1 MWTKTLETQFELT
14 LETEAPQIF
23 HHLVY
28 HRECGKTELLRLNIH
43 SVDEFRRALLH
54 YHNEDAEQLDSK
66 LLFEHTEIISDLE
79 HFITKMQ
86 AKADD
91 LIEKPRKT
99 WTHEIRVQSGNW
111 SWELV
116 DSELT
121 EFGVEESWD
130 ARWKSAV
137 NPIVLHV
144 NLFKGNHHTIPSFVS
159 VEIVQGTKELHYF
172 EMPFSSYDKVRK
184 SIEHKVEDLVI
195 TPMDMLVHLIL
206 KSP

>member
-14 LETEAPQIF
+14 LETQTPQIF

-28 HRECGKTELLRLNIH
+28 HRECGKSKVLRLNIH
-43 SVDEFRRALLH
+43 SVDDFRRALLH
-54 YHNEDAEQLDSK
+54 YHNDDAEQLESQ
-66 LLFEHTEIISDLE
+66 LLYEHTEVSQDLNY
-79 HFITKMQ
+79 FITKMQ
-86 AKADD
+86 AKAED

-99 WTHEIRVQSGNW
+99 WAQPVRLQSGNW
-111 SWELV
+111 RWELK

-121 EFGVEESWD
+121 EFGVEESWI
-130 ARWKSAV
+130 ARWVSV
-137 NPIVLHV
+137 NPIQLHV

-159 VEIVQGTKELHYF
+159 VEVVQGTKELHYF